1 MPTYDDV
8 LLTYDDPDN
17 TYEGGGGEGYEW
29 SEPVTATTQLGPGSD
44 TLPSLFVEADFES
57 LPFELP
63 TEWTDL
69 PTFRSVSIRQGR
81 QRLPRSHRGRPG
93 HAWCWTTGNAT
104 TTRRCTRRSDR
115 RTT

>member
-1 MPTYDDV
+1 MAA
-8 LLTYDDPDN
+8 
-17 TYEGGGGEGYEW
+17 GK
-29 SEPVTATTQLGPGSD
+29 ATSGPSRSRSYTQLARRD
-44 TLPSLFVEADFES
+44 RLPSLFVEADFES

-81 QRLPRSHRGRPG
+81 QRLLDRTEVGTG
-93 HAWCWTTGNAT
+93 DAWCWTTGSAT
-104 TTRRCTRRSDR
+104 TTRRCTRKSDR